1 MKSKNNDKEELE
13 VARQE
18 LHQYL
23 IELAKSQ
30 LNEEAEPEFVN
41 SLIQRLDTRI
51 DIEIDRLKER
61 VKEDIRKQ
69 VAQRIKELNK
79 EKRKKKKLKVEEEP
93 TFLRLSLNLRI
104 QHIVLFVSCII
115 LIITGLPVKFHET
128 GWARF
133 LFSIFGGIKGT
144 SFLHRVGATG
154 LIGVGLY
161 HVLYTIFNKTGR
173 KDFWLLLPRLQDARD
188 LMRMIKFFLG
198 KSKEKARFGRFS
210 YIEKFDYWAV
220 YWGMVIM
227 IGSGLLLWFEEI
239 SLRFVPKF
247 IIDIATEAH
256 SDEALLATLAII
268 VWHFYNVHFN
278 PDKFPMN
285 KVWWTG
291 KITKHEMLEEHP
303 LEYEEILQ
311 KQQQEIAE

>member
-1 MKSKNNDKEELE
+1 MNPENGKEIE
-13 VARQE
+13 VIRTE

-23 IELAKSQ
+23 QEVVKSR
-30 LNEEAEPEFVN
+30 LNEAAEREIVDLLN
-41 SLIQRLDTRI
+41 ERLNARI

-69 VAQRIKELNK
+69 VELK
-79 EKRKKKKLKVEEEP
+79 AREVEREKRKRRKLKVQEES
-93 TFLRLSLNLRI
+93 FLRLSLNLRV
-104 QHIVLFVSCII
+104 QHIVLFVSCLI
-115 LIITGLPVKFHET
+115 LIITGLPVKFHDA
-128 GWARF
+128 GWAAF

-144 SFLHRVGATG
+144 ALVHRVGATG
-154 LIGVGLY
+154 LIGVGVFHL
-161 HVLYTIFNKTGR
+161 LYTLFNRTGR
-173 KDFWLLLPRLQDARD
+173 KDFWLLLPRLKDFRD
-188 LMRMIKFFLG
+188 LIIMIKFYLG
-198 KSKEKARFGRFS
+198 SSKERARFGRFS

-227 IGSGLLLWFEEI
+227 IGSGLLMWFEEI

-247 IIDIATEAH
+247 VIDIATEAH

-268 VWHFYNVHFN
+268 IWHFYNVHFN

-291 KITKHEMLEEHP
+291 RITKHEMLEEHP
-303 LEYEEILQ
+303 L
-311 KQQQEIAE
+311 

>member
-1 MKSKNNDKEELE
+1 ME
-13 VARQE
+13 VMRQE

-23 IELAKSQ
+23 REVVKGR
-30 LNEEAEPEFVN
+30 LNEEVEPEFID
-41 SLIQRLDTRI
+41 SLRRRLDTRI
-51 DIEIDRLKER
+51 DIEIDRLTER
-61 VKEDIRKQ
+61 VKEDIHTQ
-69 VAQRIKELNK
+69 VARRVKELNK
-79 EKRKKKKLKVEEEP
+79 EKRKKKKLIVEEQ

-104 QHIVLFVSCII
+104 QHIVLFVCCII

-128 GWARF
+128 GWAGF

-144 SFLHRVGATG
+144 SLLHRVGATG
-154 LIGVGLY
+154 LIGVGVY
-161 HVLYTIFNKTGR
+161 HLLYTIFNKTGR
-173 KDFWLLLPRLQDARD
+173 KDFWLLLPRLQDVRD
-188 LMRMIKFFLG
+188 LMTMIKFFLG
-198 KSKEKARFGRFS
+198 KNKLKARFGRFS
-210 YIEKFDYWAV
+210 YTEKFDYWAV

-227 IGSGLLLWFEEI
+227 IGSGLLMWFEEI

-247 IIDIATEAH
+247 IIDIAMEAH

-303 LEYEEILQ
+303 LEYEELLQ
-311 KQQQEIAE
+311 KQHHEIAE